1 MNVRKKRVGLFVW
14 SALLG
19 TGAALCAAAAE
30 GPPVLFPQ
38 PLSAR
43 IVRYDIRVALDAEK
57 KTLAG
62 EETVTWKNTTGG
74 EVGDAWFHLYLN
86 AFANDRSVFMRES
99 AGAHRGFKASED
111 KWGYCRVTS
120 MVFLGSDGTETTLPL
135 EYPGED
141 RTVARVTLPV
151 PVAPGGEAAFRIAF
165 EEKLPKVFAR
175 AGFVGDFVMAG
186 QWFPK
191 LGIYEAGR
199 GWNCHPYHLNS
210 EFYADFGVYDVAVTV
225 PAHYVV
231 GATGVQ
237 WGEEPGGKTK
247 TLRFHAEDVHD
258 FAWAASPDFVDVK
271 EDFRGT
277 TIRVLMQPGNRGDIP
292 RYAGAVKAALE
303 GFERYLWKYPYP
315 VITVV
320 DPPRGGLGA
329 GGMEYPT
336 LITSMTHP
344 FIPDG
349 FYLPEM
355 VTLHEFGHQYWYG
368 MSANNEFEEAW
379 LDEGINSYY
388 EMRILDD
395 WLGRE
400 TSLAGNLAGWRLGDS
415 QSQRLGY
422 ISLPDADPV
431 VLPSWK
437 YVNNHSYS
445 VISYNKSTLVMA
457 ALEERLGRARM
468 DAVMKNFFAR
478 VKFTHPT
485 TEDFLRIVSQEAGED
500 LRPFLEPLLF
510 GTGVVDFEVLRVRNR
525 LESPPKGMDLLK
537 DPPEAYPTSA
547 ERRKKGGAPKA
558 GAAPPDS
565 AEKKKGGEAADPKPK
580 DVWVSQ
586 VTVQRKGDLVLPVT
600 VRVTFAEGKAEE
612 VRWDGTGRYHTFE
625 FRGAKVTRVEVDPD
639 GKVLLDRD
647 RFNNGWM
654 SKPDRRPAGTV
665 TGRLR
670 FVLQG
675 LFAFL
680 ASAV

>member
-1 MNVRKKRVGLFVW
+1 MKRWLDRRGLLVW
-14 SALLG
+14 CALS
-19 TGAALCAAAAE
+19 GAAVAAAAE
-30 GPPVLFPQ
+30 GPPVLFPE
-38 PLSAR
+38 PMSER

-57 KTLAG
+57 KALAG
-62 EETVTWKNTTGG
+62 EEVVTWKNTTGE

-86 AFANDRSVFMRES
+86 AFANDRSVFMKES
-99 AGAHRGFKASED
+99 SGAHRGFKASED
-111 KWGYCRVTS
+111 QWGYCRVKT
-120 MVFLGSDGTETTLPL
+120 LALAGADGKETPLPL

-141 RTVARVTLPV
+141 RTVARVTLPAPV
-151 PVAPGGEAAFRIAF
+151 PPGGEAAFRIVF
-165 EEKLPKVFAR
+165 EDKLPKVFAR
-175 AGFVGDFVMAG
+175 AGSVGDFVMAG

-191 LGIYEAGR
+191 LGVYEAGR

-210 EFYADFGVYDVAVTV
+210 EFFADFGVYDVAVTV

-237 WGEEPGGKTK
+237 WEETPGDRTK

-258 FAWAASPDFVDVK
+258 FAWTASPDFVEVT
-271 EDFRGT
+271 ENFRGT
-277 TIRVLMQPGNRGDIP
+277 TIRVLMQPGNRGDVA

-349 FYLPEM
+349 FYFPEM

-395 WLGRE
+395 WLGKE
-400 TSLAGNLAGWRLGDS
+400 TSLAGNLAGWRLGDG

-437 YVNNHSYS
+437 YANNQSYS

-457 ALEERLGRARM
+457 ALEEHLGRARM
-468 DAVMKNFFAR
+468 DAAMKAFFAR

-485 TEDFLRIVSQEAGED
+485 TEDFLRIVSEEAGED

-510 GTGVVDFEVLRVRNR
+510 GTGVVDFDVLRVKSR
-525 LESPPKGMDLLK
+525 LESPPKGLDLSK
-537 DPPEAYPTSA
+537 DPPSAYPKASGK
-547 ERRKKGGAPKA
+547 RKKGGGEGAGQTSADKA
-558 GAAPPDS
+558 GP
-565 AEKKKGGEAADPKPK
+565 GEETSPAPKPK

-586 VTVQRKGDLVLPVT
+586 VTIQRKGDLVLPVT
-600 VRVTFAEGKAEE
+600 VRVHFAEGKA
-612 VRWDGTGRYHTFE
+612 VDARWDGQGRTHTFE

-639 GKVLLDRD
+639 GKVQLDRD
-647 RFNNGWM
+647 RFNNGWT

-665 TGRLR
+665 TARLS
-670 FVLQG
+670 FVFQG

-680 ASAV
+680 AAAL